1 MATATVSRA
10 SNGRDRGLGRFH
22 GPERQPGNQA
32 PQSRDRK
39 QVRRRTRGGEQNA
52 EGRDGG
58 RVGRE
63 AENFGLRDGA
73 AGERRDQRVDG
84 ECVEKEGEAD
94 PRRQADSK
102 PRRLRMTPVQTS
114 SAACNTNAIAK

>member
-1 MATATVSRA
+1 MASATASKPSSGATGASGDSMVQSVSPVIKHHKTGIAKRCRA
-10 SNGRDRGLGRFH
+10 
-22 GPERQPGNQA
+22 GP
-32 PQSRDRK
+32 
-39 QVRRRTRGGEQNA
+39 VGGEQNA

-63 AENFGLRDGA
+63 AEDFGLGDRA

-94 PRRQADSK
+94 LRHGDRERRNRGD
-102 PRRLRMTPVQTS
+102 
-114 SAACNTNAIAK
+114 CE